1 MTVNILHVDVCFNN
15 KIITVNIIT
24 DKIVCVGYPATII
37 FWKFA
42 IVNVNISGIGL
53 TGHLVNYHLF

>member
-1 MTVNILHVDVCFNN
+1 MAVNILHVGVCFNN
-15 KIITVNIIT
+15 KIMTVNIIT

-37 FWKFA
+37 FWELA
-42 IVNVNISGIGL
+42 IVNVSSGIGL